1 MLQLVALAFAAN
13 AKTTVV
19 NNRQLTEA
27 EAASV
32 VTIKQNAMAAGEQVS
47 PLTQTVDPD
56 TGYITGV
63 SYYSNIATANA
74 YVAAYL
80 SFDPAP
86 ISAVATALV

>member
-1 MLQLVALAFAAN
+1 MSQLVALAFEAN
-13 AKTTVV
+13 AKSTVV

-27 EAASV
+27 ESASLI
-32 VTIKQNAMAAGEQVS
+32 TIKKNAMAAGEQVS
-47 PLTQTVDPD
+47 PNTVTVDPD

-74 YVAAYL
+74 FVTAYL

-86 ISAVATALV
+86 ISAVATAV